1 MSLTYDQG
9 MGKHGSA
16 LVVVDDE
23 RIALATV
30 LVLQE
35 MNFSVDVALEPL
47 PAVKWARRARYEV
60 IVCGPGDSDTTRL
73 ALRLRNAAPRSR
85 VVLLAGSEGLP
96 EDLYDLEG
104 LRVEVVQPPL
114 DVNRLIERFWPAA
127 A

>member
-1 MSLTYDQG
+1 MSLTYDHG
-9 MGKHGSA
+9 MGHASA
-16 LVVVDDE
+16 LVIVDDE

-35 MNFSVDVALEPL
+35 MNFSVDVALDAI

-60 IVCGPGDSDTTRL
+60 IVCGPGGNEATSL

-85 VVLLAGSEGLP
+85 VVLLAGADGLP
-96 EDLYDLEG
+96 DDLYDLEG
-104 LRVEVVQPPL
+104 LRVEVVHPPL
-114 DVNRLIERFWPAA
+114 DVNQLMMRFWPAA